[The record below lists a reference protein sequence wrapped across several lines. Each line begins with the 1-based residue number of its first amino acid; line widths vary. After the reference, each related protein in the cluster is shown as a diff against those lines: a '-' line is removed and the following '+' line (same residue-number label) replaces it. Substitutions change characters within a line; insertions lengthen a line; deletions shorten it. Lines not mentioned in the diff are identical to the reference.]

1 MDKIINSLVSNYL
14 ADYLEINLEKTKTS
28 LLSGTVELS
37 GVKFKKNLFQT
48 LNIPYLELEDGFIGK
63 IKAKLTLP
71 RFYLYPI
78 NLFVEQIY
86 VKVRPK
92 DVNKISEEE
101 ILKTFEIYKKKKLK
115 EFEELINIKFSYLLE
130 DAQKS
135 DRKAGTYRLIENIV
149 NNLHINIEKVVIIF
163 DDCITSP
170 ENPFTFGVTL
180 NKLFIESTSRDFTE
194 IKEDDKSLPFKYKKL
209 SISSLNIFL
218 DKIESK
224 NIIKDEK
231 SGDISAYHEIKDEK
245 MNKLSDKEKDYLK
258 DSLNFYL
265 YCETEMDEYSKNENS
280 HSYLLRELNLD
291 IKLIINEKSEENKEP
306 QIISMIETSTIST
319 NITNKQIESIKN
331 SLNYISLKDLY
342 QQSTIDNYFKSKEK
356 MDDETVRKYL
366 EDYSLYY
373 KTKYI
378 EIYKNEKEN
387 KIYLENMEKIE
398 KNLKIEN
405 IKALR
410 EMGND
415 IINNIIEVGKI
426 DKEIKDKNHGW
437 LNYFKSKKNMDI
449 EKLKKEREKK
459 IEEQKKFKTKIVQ

>member
-48 LNIPYLELEDGFIGK
+48 LNLPYLELEDGFIGK
-63 IKAKLTLP
+63 INAKLSLP

-78 NLFVEQIY
+78 NLFVDQIY

-92 DVNKISEEE
+92 NVNKISEEE

-115 EFEELINIKFSYLLE
+115 EFEELMNIKFSYLFE

-135 DRKAGTYRLIENIV
+135 DKKTGTYKLIENII
-149 NNLHINIEKVVIIF
+149 NNLHINIKKVVIIF
-163 DDCITSP
+163 DDCISSP

-194 IKEDDKSLPFKYKKL
+194 IKEQDKSLPFKYKKL
-209 SISSLNIFL
+209 SISSLNLFL

-231 SGDISAYHEIKDEK
+231 SQDISAYHEINDEK
-245 MNKLSDKEKDYLK
+245 MNKLNDKEKDYLK

-265 YCETEMDEYSKNENS
+265 YCETEMDEYSKNENA

-291 IKLIINEKSEENKEP
+291 IKLIINENSENNKEP
-306 QIISMIETSTIST
+306 QLITMIETSTIST
-319 NITNKQIESIKN
+319 NISNKQIESIKN
-331 SLNYISLKDLY
+331 SINYISLKDLY

-356 MDDETVRKYL
+356 IDDETVRKYL

-378 EIYKNEKEN
+378 EIYTNEKEN
-387 KIYLENMEKIE
+387 KIYLENIKKIE

-437 LNYFKSKKNMDI
+437 LNYFK
-449 EKLKKEREKK
+449 
-459 IEEQKKFKTKIVQ
+459 